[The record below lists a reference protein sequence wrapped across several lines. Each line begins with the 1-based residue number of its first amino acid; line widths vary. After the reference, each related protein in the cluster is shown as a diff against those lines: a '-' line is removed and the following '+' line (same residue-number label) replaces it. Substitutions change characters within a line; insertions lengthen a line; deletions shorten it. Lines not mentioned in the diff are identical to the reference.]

1 MADNKNNRK
10 GSGNYRENTG
20 RSKSGE
26 SVNRSGKNAG
36 RRSPYAAYTG
46 KDGTYKKPSGKT
58 GGSSHAGRTDSNN
71 EQFKKE
77 STAADNVRRTASQNA
92 RHTVRKKPENP
103 KVKIAKKIAAVL
115 GTTLLSIFLV
125 VVITGTIV
133 ATAMTVYV
141 LEFMDESTDVTIK
154 ELENSANTIVY
165 AQDGDKLVQLYAVTS
180 EVQRIPVDIEQI
192 PQHVRDAFVCVEDER
207 FYSHEGVDYKRTFA
221 AFANMFMH
229 IYDTKQGGS
238 TITQQLIKNL
248 TGDDDPSPKPI

>member
-1 MADNKNNRK
+1 MPAEDLLMPLIPVKT
-10 GSGNYRENTG
+10 ELI
-20 RSKSGE
+20 
-26 SVNRSGKNAG
+26 
-36 RRSPYAAYTG
+36 
-46 KDGTYKKPSGKT
+46 KKPSGKT

-248 TGDDDPSPKPI
+248 TGDDDPSPERKNQRNFQSHAV

>member
-1 MADNKNNRK
+1 M
-10 GSGNYRENTG
+10 
-20 RSKSGE
+20 
-26 SVNRSGKNAG
+26 
-36 RRSPYAAYTG
+36 
-46 KDGTYKKPSGKT
+46 
-58 GGSSHAGRTDSNN
+58 
-71 EQFKKE
+71 
-77 STAADNVRRTASQNA
+77 
-92 RHTVRKKPENP
+92 
-103 KVKIAKKIAAVL
+103 
-115 GTTLLSIFLV
+115 LSIFLV

-248 TGDDDPSPKPI
+248 TGDDDPSPERK